1 MAVVKQQIKW
11 ASPRRSRNDAKSAF
25 AFPRGQ
31 SFGATK
37 AGFTIIEMLIV
48 VAIFAV
54 VATVLLFNYRDFSN
68 NVSVRN
74 LAEETGLAVRKSQ
87 SYATSIHSIAGTNGA
102 LSDTYPAYGVSFSVN
117 TTGAQTYDP
126 TVTSFALFADISPS
140 NNTVTNNLYDN
151 NGSCGS
157 PSNGQECLESFGLK
171 DLDTIVSLCTDV
183 PSSNSC
189 FTPQTGGT
197 VNVVFHRP
205 NPDAVICVV
214 APGNGGACSAQ
225 MASYLKVTV
234 ASVKGLQHVI
244 TIWNT
249 GQISIN

>member
-1 MAVVKQQIKW
+1 MAMINKKMQQ
-11 ASPRRSRNDAKSAF
+11 
-25 AFPRGQ
+25 
-31 SFGATK
+31 
-37 AGFTIIEMLIV
+37 GFTIIEMLIV

-54 VATVLLFNYRDFSN
+54 VATILLFNYRDFSN

-74 LAEETGLAVRKSQ
+74 LAEETGLAVRKGQ

-102 LSDTYPAYGVSFSVN
+102 VSDMYPAYGVSFSVN
-117 TTGAQTYDP
+117 GSGAKTYDP
-126 TVTSFALFADISPS
+126 TLNSFALFADVAPLSDR
-140 NNTVTNNLYDN
+140 VTNNLYDN
-151 NGSCGS
+151 NGTCGS
-157 PSNGQECLESFGLK
+157 PSAGQECLESFGLK

-183 PSSNSC
+183 TSC

-205 NPDAVICVV
+205 NPDAVICVIP
-214 APGNGGACSAQ
+214 ANNNGYCLAQ

-234 ASVKGLQHVI
+234 ASAKGLQHVI